1 MSIDTPLESASLT
14 QLQQTPIDNV
24 LHIIDEGLVH
34 LPTYRE
40 LYYRWERQQW
50 RAQDIDFSGDRMQW
64 EGMSQNEQKMRL
76 YGLSAFFQGE
86 ACVTDTLAPYV
97 LAMPDEEMR
106 IFLTTQLVDE
116 ARHTVFF
123 ARFFKEVLGVDK
135 EKLEDAL
142 AVAREHMNAQLKY
155 ILIDSLVEVAER
167 IRQEPGNLAHLVEGI
182 TLYHVVV
189 EGTMALAGQRSI
201 LEAYRTNGLFP
212 AFRGGFTAVARDES
226 RHVVFGVKFLR
237 EMIQRD
243 AAYARVVHDA
253 VEKYAPT
260 ALEAI
265 APAPEQVQNILAAG
279 SDPWMTPR
287 YAEESLAK
295 KLKVVGLSMKL
306 PTLPLPPVMGM

>member
-1 MSIDTPLESASLT
+1 MSIELPLENAPLT

-24 LHIIDEGLVH
+24 LNIIDQGLVH
-34 LPTYRE
+34 LPSYRE
-40 LYYRWERQQW
+40 LFYRWERQQW
-50 RAQDIDFSGDRMQW
+50 RAEEIDFSPDRFQW
-64 EGMSQNEQKMRL
+64 EKMGQQERQDRL
-76 YGLSAFFQGE
+76 YGLSAFFRGE
-86 ACVTDTLAPYV
+86 ACVTDTLAPYIT
-97 LAMPDEEMR
+97 AMPDEEMR
-106 IFLTTQLVDE
+106 IFLTTQLADE

-123 ARFFKEVLGVDK
+123 ARFFKEVLGIDK
-135 EKLEDAL
+135 TRLEDTL
-142 AVAREHMNAQLKY
+142 DNIRQYMNKHLQY
-155 ILIDSLVEVAER
+155 ILIDSLADVAEH
-167 IRQEPGNLAHLVEGI
+167 IRQEPKNLDHLIEGI
-182 TLYHVVV
+182 TLYHVIV
-189 EGTMALAGQRSI
+189 EGTMALAGQRGI
-201 LEAYRTNGLFP
+201 LEFYRQNNLFP

-260 ALEAI
+260 ALAAI

-279 SDPWMTPR
+279 DDPWMTPL

>member
-1 MSIDTPLESASLT
+1 
-14 QLQQTPIDNV
+14 
-24 LHIIDEGLVH
+24 
-34 LPTYRE
+34 
-40 LYYRWERQQW
+40 
-50 RAQDIDFSGDRMQW
+50 
-64 EGMSQNEQKMRL
+64 MRL

-212 AFRGGFTAVARDES
+212 AFRGGFSSLGGDES
-226 RHVVFGVKFLR
+226 RHGGFCVEVLC
-237 EMIQRD
+237 EMIQPG
-243 AAYARVVHDA
+243 ASY
-253 VEKYAPT
+253 P
-260 ALEAI
+260 
-265 APAPEQVQNILAAG
+265 G
-279 SDPWMTPR
+279 
-287 YAEESLAK
+287 
-295 KLKVVGLSMKL
+295 GLSYQWIVPCFSRRFYCRGARRIAARGL
-306 PTLPLPPVMGM
+306 WREVLARDDPARCSLR

>member
-1 MSIDTPLESASLT
+1 
-14 QLQQTPIDNV
+14 
-24 LHIIDEGLVH
+24 
-34 LPTYRE
+34 
-40 LYYRWERQQW
+40 
-50 RAQDIDFSGDRMQW
+50 
-64 EGMSQNEQKMRL
+64 
-76 YGLSAFFQGE
+76 
-86 ACVTDTLAPYV
+86 
-97 LAMPDEEMR
+97 MR

-142 AVAREHMNAQLKY
+142 AVARDHMNARLKY

-201 LEAYRTNGLFP
+201 LEAYRTSGLFP

-279 SDPWMTPR
+279 NDPWMTPR

-306 PTLPLPPVMGM
+306 PTLPLPPLMGM